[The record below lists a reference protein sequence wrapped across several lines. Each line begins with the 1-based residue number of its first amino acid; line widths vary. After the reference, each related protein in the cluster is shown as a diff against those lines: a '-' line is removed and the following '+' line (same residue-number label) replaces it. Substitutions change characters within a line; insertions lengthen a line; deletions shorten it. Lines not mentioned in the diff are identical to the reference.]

1 MVFHEYYWMEL
12 FGVGAQMCGLSF
24 PTSDQTPTPALGA
37 QSLNHWIAREVPGF
51 FFLIN
56 KIN

>member
-51 FFLIN
+51 FFFN
-56 KIN
+56 K